1 MKCNIGNVMA
11 DIPQFR
17 NWLKDRGGKDNKMSG
32 WIWEVIEDKAN
43 KIRMVGEEEKGTKDR
58 KSVENQL

>member
-11 DIPQFR
+11 DIPQSR

-43 KIRMVGEEEKGTKDR
+43 KIRMVGEEKIER
-58 KSVENQL
+58 V